1 MVMNVVFESEKKSL
15 RLVKFN
21 PEETY
26 NLEDLDFY
34 IPSNLRNATPFLLI
48 KDSEGTK
55 DILKMTKTQS
65 GHAYNIYSVSLDNA
79 IKVIDGK
86 SSIIVL
92 VLTND
97 FMRSAASEIILSY
110 ANIKEGMKL
119 NLIES
124 FSNYLTTVYDKVQK
138 LTEMNLEIYKTI
150 EGVSKI

>member
-1 MVMNVVFESEKKSL
+1 MNVVFESEKKSL

-48 KDSEGTK
+48 KDAEGTK

-92 VLTND
+92 ILTND
-97 FMRSAASEIILSY
+97 FMRSGASEISLSY
-110 ANIKEGMKL
+110 QSFKEGIKL
-119 NLIES
+119 NLIEN
-124 FSNYLTTVYDKVQK
+124 FSHYLSTVYNQIQE
-138 LTEMNLEIYKTI
+138 LTKMNIDIYKSI
-150 EGVSKI
+150 EGVTKND

>member
-1 MVMNVVFESEKKSL
+1 MNVVFESEKKSL

-34 IPSNLRNATPFLLI
+34 IPSNLKNATPFLLI
-48 KDSEGTK
+48 KDAEGTK
-55 DILKMTKTQS
+55 DILKMTKIQN
-65 GHAYNIYSVSLDNA
+65 GHAYNIYSVSLENA
-79 IKVIDGK
+79 ITVIDGK

-97 FMRSAASEIILSY
+97 FMRSAASEITLSY

>member
-1 MVMNVVFESEKKSL
+1 MNVVFESEKKSL

-55 DILKMTKTQS
+55 DILKLAQIQT

-79 IKVIDGK
+79 ISVTDGL
-86 SSIIVL
+86 SSIIVM
-92 VLTND
+92 VINND
-97 FMRSAASEIILSY
+97 IMRSAASEIILNYENFQNGIELSSLEKFSY
-110 ANIKEGMKL
+110 SLAETYTKIQELTKMNI
-119 NLIES
+119 
-124 FSNYLTTVYDKVQK
+124 
-138 LTEMNLEIYKTI
+138 EIYETI
-150 EGVSKI
+150 EGAIKK